1 MTEPPLYEKNAKE
14 QYETLGRFVC
24 AFEEMVNETR
34 SACISIVQSMIAEST
49 LLLHVIFNHQIL
61 TAKPLFE
68 IMRVM
73 IAERLKETDADD
85 KQRATFSDVLAQ
97 LATEYSDLTNKRN
110 NLLHGTWFIGY
121 PTTEDEN
128 SENFIVLK
136 YTGKKHGLGQLD
148 LPQSVTELRDLIS
161 RCELARDW
169 ISVLRQ
175 CVPKSGH
182 LRIEDCFK
190 NNGKAWALRP
200 GRKWSSPET
209 PP

>member
-1 MTEPPLYEKNAKE
+1 MTEPPLYEKNVKE

-24 AFEEMVNETR
+24 AFEEMVN
-34 SACISIVQSMIAEST
+34 Q
-49 LLLHVIFNHQIL
+49 VIFNHQSL
-61 TAKPLFE
+61 TAKPLFD

-73 IAERLKETDADD
+73 IAERLKETDADE
-85 KQRATFSDVLAQ
+85 KQRATFSGVLAQ
-97 LATEYSDLTNKRN
+97 LVTEYTDLANKRN

-121 PTTEDEN
+121 QTTEDEN

-136 YTGKKHGLGQLD
+136 YTGTKHGLGQQD

-161 RCELARDW
+161 RCELARNW